1 MEKLTVALLLIAGF
15 IKILP
20 LSGLLGADKL
30 NALYGM
36 PFEGRDLLILMQH
49 RAVLF
54 GLLGG
59 FILLSAWQ
67 PALRP
72 YALAAGLISALA
84 FIALA
89 YAHGGFNV
97 QIMRAVIADVVVVV
111 ACVGA
116 LALHVLRQPS

>member
-20 LSGLLGADKL
+20 LSGVLGADRL
-30 NALYGM
+30 GALYGM

-67 PALRP
+67 PVLRP
-72 YALAAGLISALA
+72 YAIGAGLISALA

-89 YAHGGFNV
+89 WARGGFNA
-97 QIMRAVIADVVVVV
+97 QILRAGIADLVVIA
-111 ACVGA
+111 ACAGA
-116 LALHVLRQPS
+116 LVLHLARRQA